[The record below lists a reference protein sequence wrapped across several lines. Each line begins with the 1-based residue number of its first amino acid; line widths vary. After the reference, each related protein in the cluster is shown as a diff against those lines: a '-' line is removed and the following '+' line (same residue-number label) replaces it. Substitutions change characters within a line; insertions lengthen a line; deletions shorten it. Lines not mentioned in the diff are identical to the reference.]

1 MKTIVLSE
9 QAVIDNKLY
18 RKGEV
23 VRVPDSFSKN
33 VKLVI
38 STPMQMASVE
48 KATRA
53 KIISLTKPIEIVEEK
68 PIVKEKDVL
77 TK

>member
-23 VRVPDSFSKN
+23 VQVPDSFSKN